1 MPEAKKFVLIG
12 APHTT
17 NWDLPIA
24 LLSFWSLSR
33 RFYWVAKKQIFIG
46 PFGYLFRALG
56 GIPID
61 RSSSHGFIQQIT
73 EQFEKNEEMILC
85 IAPEGTRSRTKTW
98 KTGFYYI
105 ALSADIPICLGYVD
119 FQNKTVGFGQI
130 LIPSGDIEKDFEQIK
145 NFYKDKKGKFPEK
158 QGPIEINRPND
169 KTA

>member
-24 LLSFWSLSR
+24 LLSFWSLPR

-46 PFGYLFRALG
+46 PFGYLFSALG

-85 IAPEGTRSRTKTW
+85 IAPEGTRSRTKAW

-105 ALSADIPICLGYVD
+105 ALSANIPICLGFVD
-119 FQNKTVGFGQI
+119 FPNKTVGFGQV
-130 LIPSGDIEKDFEQIK
+130 LIPSGDIEKDFELIK
-145 NFYKDKKGKFPEK
+145 DFYKDKKGKFPEK
-158 QGPIEINRPND
+158 QGPIEINRPSR
-169 KTA
+169 